1 VPVLRTSGCTYS
13 AAKEPMER
21 ILVRRRQTHMTIP
34 MHRVLLGSVVF
45 MGTALCAVVLSAC
58 GSQAAGTA
66 SAPSAPAPITVHD
79 SDNGKTINA
88 FVGQK
93 ITVELGGPTVAGS
106 TYWQFAPVA
115 AGVLTSQGD
124 QVVAVPSS
132 SAQPSG
138 GLINPP
144 GMGMGT
150 VSLTVQVET
159 AGTGTITAHRD
170 SCGEAMMCS
179 PGNADYTLTINATA

>member
-1 VPVLRTSGCTYS
+1 MTEPVVRPVRPTAMRTFLLRPVTIALIATS
-13 AAKEPMER
+13 A
-21 ILVRRRQTHMTIP
+21 
-34 MHRVLLGSVVF
+34 VLTG
-45 MGTALCAVVLSAC
+45 C
-58 GSQAAGTA
+58 GSQTAGTA
-66 SAPSAPAPITVHD
+66 SAPSVPAPITVHD
-79 SDNGKTINA
+79 SDNGKTISA
-88 FVGQK
+88 VVGQK
-93 ITVELGGPTVAGS
+93 ITVELGGPSVAGS

-150 VSLTVQVET
+150 VSLTVQVAT

-179 PGNADYTLTINATA
+179 PGNADYTVTVNAIA

>member
-1 VPVLRTSGCTYS
+1 MTEPTGC
-13 AAKEPMER
+13 
-21 ILVRRRQTHMTIP
+21 LVRPNAMRMFLLRPVTLALVATSA
-34 MHRVLLGSVVF
+34 VLAG
-45 MGTALCAVVLSAC
+45 C
-58 GSQAAGTA
+58 GSQTAGTT
-66 SAPSAPAPITVHD
+66 SAPSAAAPITVHE

-88 FVGQK
+88 VVGQK

-115 AGVLTSQGD
+115 PGVLTSQGD

-132 SAQPSG
+132 SAQASG

-150 VSLTVQVET
+150 VSLTVQVAT
-159 AGTGTITAHRD
+159 SGIGTITAHRD

-179 PGNADYTLTINATA
+179 PGNSDYKVMINVSA